1 MRFIEI
7 FEQLNEGIPMGKKAL
22 NTPTK
27 KNYTFGAELELY
39 VNPDY
44 IVSNITEEDAVEEL
58 KKLKR
63 LDYIVYN
70 ISQTIN
76 SKYPY
81 SSIIDMVKQKPE
93 QLIDIMLE
101 VGNFEKSSDTK
112 NFNPKKYFNDQPF
125 SDTIKKIETY
135 STEDMQIDDRKEFL
149 IELAKIKH
157 LYFEK
162 RGNIDQLQTVVN
174 KLSDDETNTYIDQ
187 YIKTVNKL
195 LDDNPPEDKDD
206 PYSFVNDEQFGLFD
220 MKTTLQNNSSMFYRG
235 IKNGILAFLK
245 SMENR
250 GVGTFSVGTSE
261 SDQAEFTEYLQDDV
275 ETYINEYGTDAF
287 DYVKDYFG
295 PHVKVEDVVPD
306 SSLQDYDL
314 EGVELIIGV
323 YQDQNSFLS
332 DLKKSFDMMKSNEA
346 ITTSSDTGLHINIG
360 TFSKEEI
367 KNIDLLKF
375 LLILEGDRILK
386 EFGREFNDYTQ
397 SMGDTIG
404 KTLQFAL
411 ENGDIR
417 QYDMIKDQISRM
429 IRRKASKYDM
439 VNLSKLFHGGIIE
452 VRAFG
457 NEDYEY
463 HFDLVEK
470 NIKRVLRALEIA
482 QDGNAYRKEYLKKL
496 SRYVKSDDRIPPKV
510 HEALTKFGNVVG
522 AASPEYQTYSYQSP
536 YILHLL
542 YVFQKSRDNGDFE
555 KLEENWNPIIGAY
568 YVKLLTIDT
577 RKNLSTI
584 KNANDRLRQY
594 INDFEVEKFAP
605 KLVAELK
612 KYKMI

>member
-7 FEQLNEGIPMGKKAL
+7 FEQLNEGIPMGSKAL

-39 VNPDY
+39 VNPDF
-44 IVSNITEEDAVEEL
+44 INKNITEEDAIEAL
-58 KKLKR
+58 QKMKR
-63 LDYIVYN
+63 LEYISTLIENTIIQNYGYQNDVIRDLVYN
-70 ISQTIN
+70 EP
-76 SKYPY
+76 SKIMD
-81 SSIIDMVKQKPE
+81 IIKDVG
-93 QLIDIMLE
+93 IMK
-101 VGNFEKSSDTK
+101 VSPDATQY
-112 NFNPKKYFNDQPF
+112 NPKKYFDSQGFTKTIDLIKSYDQNTFDNDT
-125 SDTIKKIETY
+125 DK
-135 STEDMQIDDRKEFL
+135 KEFL
-149 IELAKIKH
+149 FNLAQIRH
-157 LYFEK
+157 IYFEK
-162 RGNIDQLQTVVN
+162 RGSIEQLEPVINGLKTDEID
-174 KLSDDETNTYIDQ
+174 TYISQ
-187 YIKTVNKL
+187 YINKINEYLDTV
-195 LDDNPPEDKDD
+195 DIEDKDVPHSYVKD
-206 PYSFVNDEQFGLFD
+206 SNIVDLLKIIQKHVKSFNIQGTVLSVLNEIES
-220 MKTTLQNNSSMFYRG
+220 KG
-235 IKNGILAFLK
+235 I
-245 SMENR
+245 
-250 GVGTFSVGTSE
+250 GTFSIGTSE
-261 SDQAEFTEYLQDDV
+261 RDQEEFTEYLQDEV
-275 ETYINEYGTDAF
+275 EIYINEYGTDAF
-287 DYVKDYFG
+287 DYVKDYFE
-295 PHVKVEDVVPD
+295 PHVKVENVVPD

-360 TFSKEEI
+360 TFSEEEI

-386 EFGREFNDYTQ
+386 EFGREFNEYSQ

-404 KTLQFAL
+404 KSLQFAL
-411 ENGDIR
+411 EGGDIR
-417 QYDMIKDQISRM
+417 QYDQVKDEISKM
-429 IRRKASKYDM
+429 IRRKAKKYDM
-439 VNLSKLFHGGIIE
+439 VNLQKLYHGGIIE

-496 SRYVKSDDRIPPKV
+496 SKHIKSDDRIPPKV
-510 HEALTKFGNVVG
+510 HEALTKFGNTVG
-522 AASPEYQTYSYQSP
+522 AASPEYRTYSYQSP

-542 YVFQKSRDNGDFE
+542 YVFQKARDNGDFE

-568 YVKLLTIDT
+568 YIKLLTIDT

-594 INDFEVEKFAP
+594 INEFEVERFAP

>member
-7 FEQLNEGIPMGKKAL
+7 FEQLNEGIPMGSKAL

-39 VNPDY
+39 VNPDF
-44 IVSNITEEDAVEEL
+44 INKNITEEDAIQEL

-63 LDYIVYN
+63 LDYIGIVIEDVIY
-70 ISQTIN
+70 SEYGYTSEVIN
-76 SKYPY
+76 NLAKNEPEK
-81 SSIIDMVKQKPE
+81 IID
-93 QLIDIMLE
+93 IIME
-101 VGNFEKSSDTK
+101 AGNFEKSPDTQY
-112 NFNPKKYFNDQPF
+112 FNPKKYFDDQGF
-125 SDTIKKIETY
+125 SNTIEKMENY
-135 STEDMQIDDRKEFL
+135 SPEDMQLDDKKEFL
-149 IELAKIKH
+149 IELAKLKH

-162 RGNIDQLQTVVN
+162 RGNIDQIYSVVN
-174 KLSDDETNTYIDQ
+174 KISEDETNKYIEQ
-187 YIKTVNKL
+187 YVKKNNEL
-195 LDDNPPEDKDD
+195 LDNNPIEDKDD
-206 PYSFVNDEQFGLFD
+206 PYSFVNDTVFD
-220 MKTTLQNNSSMFYRG
+220 VKKYLQNTLNSYNVSRSIENLMT
-235 IKNGILAFLK
+235 A
-245 SMENR
+245 MENR
-250 GVGTFSVGTSE
+250 GIGTFSIGS
-261 SDQAEFTEYLQDDV
+261 SDRDQEEFIEYLQDQV
-275 ETYINEYGTDAF
+275 ETHMSEYGTDAF
-287 DYVKDYFG
+287 DYVKDYFE
-295 PHVKVEDVVPD
+295 PHVKVENVVPD

-360 TFSKEEI
+360 TFSEEEI

-386 EFGREFNDYTQ
+386 EFGREFNEYSQ

-404 KTLQFAL
+404 KSLQFAL
-411 ENGDIR
+411 EGGDIR
-417 QYDMIKDQISRM
+417 QYDQVKDEISKM
-429 IRRKASKYDM
+429 IRRKAKKYDM
-439 VNLSKLFHGGIIE
+439 VNLQKLYHGGIIE

-496 SRYVKSDDRIPPKV
+496 SKHIKSDDRIPPKV

-522 AASPEYQTYSYQSP
+522 AASPEYRTYSYQSP

-542 YVFQKSRDNGDFE
+542 YVFQKARDNGDFE

-568 YVKLLTIDT
+568 YIKLLTIDT

-594 INDFEVEKFAP
+594 INEFEVERFAP